1 GKDSRIQNSDIHALV
16 VDRAVHIPLKEK
28 DIVFD
33 IQGNVQKYLAG
44 GVQFRVP
51 KIGNMG
57 ATQLYGAV
65 AVETHQAH
73 VQIQGG
79 IVDEIGVQPQTGISA
94 SIVYLQVPIVLHGR
108 LCQGDLG
115 EQEDGYVEEGLQ
127 RLKVCYGE
135 IPA

>member
-33 IQGNVQKYLAG
+33 IQGNVQKYLAC
-44 GVQFRVP
+44 GVQFRIP

-57 ATQLYGAV
+57 ATQLNGTV

-79 IVDEIGVQPQTGISA
+79 VVDEIGVQSQTGIGSP
-94 SIVYLQVPIVLHGR
+94 IVYLHVSIVLNGR
-108 LCQGDLG
+108 LCQGNLD
-115 EQEDGYVEEGLQ
+115 EQEDGYVEEGFH
-127 RLKVCYGE
+127 
-135 IPA
+135 